1 MEQYNTRKID
11 GLGRIVLHR
20 AVRRQLSIEAGS
32 KLLVTPVDTIVILQH
47 ADDNAAAENTTS
59 ENITCEVDQ
68 LGMVALPKEIRQTFG
83 WKENDEIALY
93 QSDNLII
100 LKSA

>member
-11 GLGRIVLHR
+11 GLGRIVLHS
-20 AVRRQLSIEAGS
+20 AVRRKLAIKVGG
-32 KLLVTPVDTIVILQH
+32 KLLATPVDTIVILQH
-47 ADDNAAAENTTS
+47 ADDNATS
-59 ENITCEVDQ
+59 ENIICEVDQ
-68 LGMVALPKEIRQTFG
+68 LGMVALPKEIRQTLG
-83 WKENDEIALY
+83 WKENDEVALY

>member
-1 MEQYNTRKID
+1 MVKYNTRKID
-11 GLGRIVLHR
+11 GLGRIVLHNT
-20 AVRRQLSIEAGS
+20 VRRQLSIEAGS

-47 ADDNAAAENTTS
+47 ANDNATS
-59 ENITCEVDQ
+59 ENIICEVDQ
-68 LGMVALPKEIRQTFG
+68 LGMVTLPKEIRQTFG

>member
-11 GLGRIVLHR
+11 GLGRIVLHS
-20 AVRRQLSIEAGS
+20 AVRRKLAIKAGS

-47 ADDNAAAENTTS
+47 ADDNATS
-59 ENITCEVDQ
+59 GSTVCEVDQ
-68 LGMVALPKEIRQTFG
+68 LGMVTLPKEIRQTLG
-83 WKENDEIALY
+83 WKENDGVALY
-93 QSDNLII
+93 QTDNIII